1 MTSLSCKTSKSFQM
15 ANLLCQKMLTS
26 TILNL
31 LEVIHEKEEEIL
43 GQTEMA
49 KMEEEEVAIIEKQ
62 TTDPLREGDKI
73 KKAVITNHG
82 FFISINPFH

>member
-1 MTSLSCKTSKSFQM
+1 M

-26 TILNL
+26 TIQNHLK
-31 LEVIHEKEEEIL
+31 VIHEKEEEIL
-43 GQTEMA
+43 DLTELA
-49 KMEEEEVAIIEKQ
+49 VRMEEEEVVITEKQ
-62 TTDPLREGDKI
+62 TTGPLREGDKI

>member
-1 MTSLSCKTSKSFQM
+1 M

-26 TILNL
+26 IIQNH
-31 LEVIHEKEEEIL
+31 LEAIHEKEEGIQGL
-43 GQTEMA
+43 TELVV
-49 KMEEEEVAIIEKQ
+49 KMEEEEVVITEKQ
-62 TTDPLREGDKI
+62 TTGPLREGDKI